1 MSNQPYAITVD
12 HAAEHT
18 LITIGDVDA
27 EHVIV
32 NIEPAL
38 VGDPIMM
45 LRRAVESPAVFSPI
59 PHPVVGLRA
68 GSRGYGVTTRIGGHR
83 MSLVRLVP
91 MSAEV
96 PSWKATDL
104 VLWVAFALRS
114 IA

>member
-1 MSNQPYAITVD
+1 MSHPYAIAVD
-12 HAAEHT
+12 QGADRT
-18 LITIGDVDA
+18 LITIGDMDA

-32 NIEPAL
+32 NIEPAS

-45 LRRAVESPAVFSPI
+45 LRRAVESPTVFSPI

-96 PSWKATDL
+96 PAWKAADL

-114 IA
+114 LV